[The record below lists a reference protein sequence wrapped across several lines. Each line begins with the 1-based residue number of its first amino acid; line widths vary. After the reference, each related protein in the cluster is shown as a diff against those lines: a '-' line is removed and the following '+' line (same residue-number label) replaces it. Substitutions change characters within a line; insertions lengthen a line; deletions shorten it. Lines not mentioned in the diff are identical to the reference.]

1 MFIGSIKMLDL
12 ANVTSNLP
20 EDDAPAYNPATT
32 YDINDLVI
40 DENKVYGCL
49 IDGTVGRKP
58 SDFSSRFQTPQYW
71 VLRGPTNAFA
81 AVDGVLSTPTV
92 NNAGNIVFTIDGFAN
107 IAGVGIFDAFGT
119 TAKAEFY
126 NSSDALVDTQEIN
139 LLGFNLNSY
148 YEWLFTPPS
157 SGNSNFI
164 FSGFPPGSVK
174 VVVTITGDTTRLGE
188 LAIVQTGFNIG
199 NALYG
204 TSVRIASRSIYEDD
218 EFGIP
223 RYVKK
228 PSRVNA
234 TFQIYG
240 EQVLV
245 DTLWGALRG
254 LSGDIVVYQA
264 QEGRSVTTGLGIAR
278 DITVPVDFPA
288 GYIFSFEIEGVQ

>member
-1 MFIGSIKMLDL
+1 MFIGSIKQLDL
-12 ANVTSNLP
+12 ADVTSNLP

-32 YDINDLVI
+32 YDINDLVVFG
-40 DENKVYGCL
+40 NAVYGCL
-49 IDGTVGRKP
+49 IDGTIGRQP
-58 SDFSSRFQTPQYW
+58 DLFSSRFQTPQYW

-92 NNAGNIVFTIDGFAN
+92 NLSGDIVFTITGFAN

-119 TAKAEFY
+119 TATAEFF
-126 NSSDALVDTQEIN
+126 NSSDVLIATQEIN
-139 LLGFNLNSY
+139 LLGFSLNSY

-157 SGNSNFI
+157 SGNTNHI
-164 FSGFPPGSVK
+164 FSDFPVNSVS
-174 VVVTITGDTTRLGE
+174 VVVTIAGDSTRLGE
-188 LAIVQTGFNIG
+188 LSIVQTGYQIG

-204 TSVRIASRSIYEDD
+204 TSIRVASRSIYEDD

-223 RYVKK
+223 RYVKR

-240 EQVLV
+240 DQVLV
-245 DTLWGALRG
+245 DTLWGALRA
-254 LSGDIVVYQA
+254 LSGDVVVYQA
-264 QEGRSVTTGLGIAR
+264 QEGRSVTTGVGIAR
-278 DITVPVDFPA
+278 DITVPIDFPR

>member
-1 MFIGSIKMLDL
+1 MFIGSIKELDL
-12 ANVTSNLP
+12 ADVTSNLP

-40 DENKVYGCL
+40 DDNKVYGCL

-58 SDFSSRFQTPQYW
+58 SDFSSRFQTPQFW
-71 VLRGPTNAFA
+71 ALRGPTNAFA

-92 NNAGNIVFTIDGFAN
+92 NPSGDIVFTITDFAN

-119 TAKAEFY
+119 TATAEFF
-126 NSSDALVDTQEIN
+126 NASDTIIETQEIN

-148 YEWLFTPPS
+148 YEWLFTPPT
-157 SGNSNFI
+157 GGAANHI
-164 FSGFPPGSVK
+164 FSGFPVNSVK
-174 VVVTITGDTTRLGE
+174 VVVTIAGDETRLGE
-188 LAIVQTGFNIG
+188 LSIVQTGYKIG

-204 TSVRIASRSIYEDD
+204 TSIRVASRSVYEDD

-223 RYVKK
+223 RYVKR

-234 TFQIYG
+234 TFQIFG
-240 EQVLV
+240 EQLLV
-245 DTLWGALRG
+245 DTLWGALRA

-264 QEGRSVTTGLGIAR
+264 QEGRAVTTGVGIVR
-278 DITVPVDFPA
+278 DITVPVDFPD
-288 GYIFSFEIEGVQ
+288 GYIFAFEIEGVQ

>member
-1 MFIGSIKMLDL
+1 MFIGSIKPLD
-12 ANVTSNLP
+12 ASTVSSNLA
-20 EDDAPAYNPATT
+20 EVEAPAYNPATT
-32 YDINDLVI
+32 YNINDLVI
-40 DENKVYGCL
+40 FGNKVYGCL
-49 IDGTVGRKP
+49 IDDTVGRQP
-58 SDFSSRFQTPQYW
+58 DLFSSRFQTPQYW

-92 NNAGNIVFTIDGFAN
+92 NPSGNIVFTITDLAN

-119 TAKAEFY
+119 TATAEFY
-126 NSSDALVDTQEIN
+126 NASDVLVQTQTVN

-148 YEWLFTPPS
+148 YEWLFTAPVG
-157 SGNSNFI
+157 GNTNHI
-164 FSGFPPGSVK
+164 FSGFPVNAVK
-174 VVVTITGDTTRLGE
+174 VVLTIAGDSTRLGE
-188 LAIVQTGFNIG
+188 LSIVQTGYRIG
-199 NALYG
+199 KALYG
-204 TSVRIASRSIYEDD
+204 TNIRIASRSVYEDD

-223 RYVKK
+223 RYVRR

-240 EQVLV
+240 HRIEV

-264 QEGRSVTTGLGIAR
+264 QEGRSVTTGVGIVR

-288 GYIFSFEIEGVQ
+288 GYIFFFEVEGVQ